1 MHPHLGA
8 GTINRWPCIKLNT
21 DTDKWWL
28 ASMVEYYHVLHREE
42 IGERSALDG
51 NLWSQFAN
59 VQDEGAAFG
68 TESTLQLRNA

>member
-1 MHPHLGA
+1 
-8 GTINRWPCIKLNT
+8 
-21 DTDKWWL
+21 
-28 ASMVEYYHVLHREE
+28 MVEYYHVLHREE